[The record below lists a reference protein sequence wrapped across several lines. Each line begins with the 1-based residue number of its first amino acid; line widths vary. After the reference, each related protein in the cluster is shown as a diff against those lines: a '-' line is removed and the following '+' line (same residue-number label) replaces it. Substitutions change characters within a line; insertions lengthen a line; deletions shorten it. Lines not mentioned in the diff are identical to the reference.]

1 MCMPTQTNLDPTQLV
16 GSKVQTTH
24 KHGTLVN
31 LFLGLAVNQ
40 QEQPP
45 VVVISRIKSIERK
58 DNKDRESY
66 RRVKTWRLT
75 ELRLVDGRSAE
86 TEVPE
91 FDLHF
96 DKNTFKWI
104 ASGVVEKK
112 VFITCLYK
120 VLDLGSEMRDEGILC
135 PLHKISP
142 P

>member
-1 MCMPTQTNLDPTQLV
+1 MNEVTVALAGLV
-16 GSKVQTTH
+16 ICH
-24 KHGTLVN
+24 
-31 LFLGLAVNQ
+31 LFLVPAVNH

-45 VVVISRIKSIERK
+45 VVLISRVKSIERK

-120 VLDLGSEMRDEGILC
+120 VLHLVRESSGGRKTC
-135 PLHKISP
+135 
-142 P
+142 

>member
-1 MCMPTQTNLDPTQLV
+1 ML
-16 GSKVQTTH
+16 
-24 KHGTLVN
+24 
-31 LFLGLAVNQ
+31 
-40 QEQPP
+40 
-45 VVVISRIKSIERK
+45 ISRVKSIERK

-75 ELRLVDGRSAE
+75 ELCLVDGRSAE

-91 FDLHF
+91 FDLRF

-120 VLDLGSEMRDEGILC
+120 VPHLVHESIGGR
-135 PLHKISP
+135 KTR
-142 P
+142 